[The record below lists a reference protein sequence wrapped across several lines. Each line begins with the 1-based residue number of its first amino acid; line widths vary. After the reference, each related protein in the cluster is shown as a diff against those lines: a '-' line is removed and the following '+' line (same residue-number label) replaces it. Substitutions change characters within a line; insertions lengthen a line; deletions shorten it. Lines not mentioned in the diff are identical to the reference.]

1 MREHICVLD
10 ASAAVALALS
20 EEDGPAVAGIVSQAI
35 DAGQRLLVSPLFWYE
50 VGESILVAE
59 HRGRLDEHA
68 AVRVIAD
75 LSKLPIDTDLSPANE
90 VRSAIAALGAK
101 HDLTYYD
108 AAYLELAL
116 RAELKLKTLDH
127 HLLSL
132 RSRHKSVF

>member
-90 VRSAIAALGAK
+90 VRSAIASLAGE

-108 AAYLELAL
+108 ATYLELAL
-116 RAELKLKTLDH
+116 RAQLKLKTLDH

-132 RSRHKSVF
+132 RSRYESVF